1 MWQSEIQKKNIKKI
15 MKNKIEMT
23 FIKARPGTRKGL
35 TANELGIGLLIMSRA
50 LDNKE
55 ARPSAWST

>member
-1 MWQSEIQKKNIKKI
+1 